1 MIIKGKEFKFIGG
14 VLDCRP
20 IEYTIH
26 WEKYLTNSVVTIS
39 RSSLFDES
47 RKNRLEF
54 SSKDIPD
61 FIKELQTLVEF
72 MKNDGLLVE
81 DEEETQ
87 NEDRRCGS
95 NHQPG

>member
-1 MIIKGKEFKFIGG
+1 MIIKGKEFKFIGSRLSCG
-14 VLDCRP
+14 P

-26 WEKYLTNSVVTIS
+26 WEKYLANSVVTIS
-39 RSSLFDES
+39 RSSSLDGLCRS
-47 RKNRLEF
+47 HLEL

-81 DEEETQ
+81 EETQ
-87 NEDRRCGS
+87 NEDR
-95 NHQPG
+95 